1 MKIKK
6 IIKYLILSVFCFV
19 GLLLIASSVLYL
31 TADMKQPV
39 IDRQSLP
46 VYSLV
51 KADSLRTYGPNHLR
65 QSKSGLWEMSL
76 QGNPA
81 ERGVAFGKL
90 AEDLLHY
97 QEEVFVD
104 QIRQIIPSDSY
115 LKFLRFFLILFNR
128 NLGEYIPEEYRTE
141 IYGISLSCSH
151 EYDAIGTPYERQLN
165 YHAAHDIG
173 HAMQDYML
181 VGCSSFGVWGNE
193 SADSTLLIGR
203 NFDFYVGDD
212 FARNKL
218 VSFYRPSD
226 GYCFA
231 SVGWAGMTGV
241 LSGMNETGLT
251 VTINAAKS
259 TMPVS
264 AAMPISLLA
273 REILQYASTIEE
285 AYAIAQKH
293 KTFVAE
299 SLLIGSAKDGKA
311 AIIEK
316 STDRIA
322 LFGSETNRIICTNH
336 YQSDI
341 FKEDVRNKENIAT
354 SDSPYRYARLDE
366 LLDENIPVDVSKAA
380 SILRNRFGKE
390 GRNIGL
396 TNEKAL
402 NQFIAHHSVIFEPAK
417 RLMWVSTAP
426 WQLGEYVAYDLNAIF
441 AHPSDTEELCIDSL
455 SLPADTFLN
464 SPVYQQLLTYKKLAK
479 EIRHSIGNGIPLD
492 EETVRQFIISNPEFY
507 YTWQL
512 AGDYYHL
519 FGAADKAVSCWQT
532 ALTKE
537 IPKED
542 ERIVLEKRIKK

>member
-1 MKIKK
+1 MARIICGRAKAGCGKSRCRGIQPKGELLSGNWQKICSITRKRFCRSDTSDHTFGQ
-6 IIKYLILSVFCFV
+6 LSEV
-19 GLLLIASSVLYL
+19 
-31 TADMKQPV
+31 
-39 IDRQSLP
+39 
-46 VYSLV
+46 
-51 KADSLRTYGPNHLR
+51 
-65 QSKSGLWEMSL
+65 
-76 QGNPA
+76 PA
-81 ERGVAFGKL
+81 
-90 AEDLLHY
+90 
-97 QEEVFVD
+97 
-104 QIRQIIPSDSY
+104 
-115 LKFLRFFLILFNR
+115 FFLILFNR

-293 KTFVAE
+293 RTFVAE

-316 STDRIA
+316 STDQIA
-322 LFGSETNRIICTNH
+322 LFRSETNRIICTNH
-336 YQSDI
+336 YQSDT
-341 FKEDVRNKENIAT
+341 FKDDVRNKENIAT

-366 LLDENIPVDVSKAA
+366 LLDENIPVDASKAA

-390 GRNIGL
+390 DRNIGL

-426 WQLGEYVAYDLNAIF
+426 WQLGEYVAYDLNAILPIRLIRKNYASIAF
-441 AHPSDTEELCIDSL
+441 LCL
-455 SLPADTFLN
+455 
-464 SPVYQQLLTYKKLAK
+464 
-479 EIRHSIGNGIPLD
+479 RIP
-492 EETVRQFIISNPEFY
+492 F
-507 YTWQL
+507 
-512 AGDYYHL
+512 
-519 FGAADKAVSCWQT
+519 
-532 ALTKE
+532 
-537 IPKED
+537 
-542 ERIVLEKRIKK
+542 

>member
-1 MKIKK
+1 MKTKK
-6 IIKYLILSVFCFV
+6 IIKYSALSLMSLF
-19 GLLLIASSVLYL
+19 GLLLIFLSALYL

-39 IDRQSLP
+39 IDTNTLP
-46 VYSLV
+46 AYSLV
-51 KADSLRTYGPNHLR
+51 KTDSLRTYGPNHLR
-65 QSKSGLWEMSL
+65 RSNSGLWEMSL

-218 VSFYRPSD
+218 VSFYQPAD

-273 REILQYASTIEE
+273 REILQYASTIDE
-285 AYAIAQKH
+285 AYAIARKH

-316 STDRIA
+316 STDKIA
-322 LFGSETNRIICTNH
+322 LFHSDTDRIICTNH
-336 YQSDI
+336 YQSDT
-341 FKEDVRNKENIAT
+341 FKADPRNKENIAT
-354 SDSPYRYARLDE
+354 SDSPYRYARLNE
-366 LLDENIPVDVSKAA
+366 LLNENIPVDASKAA
-380 SILRNRFGKE
+380 AMLRNRFGKDGKE
-390 GRNIGL
+390 IGL
-396 TNEKAL
+396 TNEKAI

-426 WQLGEYVAYDLNAIF
+426 WQSGEYVAYDLNKIF
-441 AHPSDTEELCIDSL
+441 AHPSETGELRTDSL
-455 SLPADTFLN
+455 SLPADTLLD

-479 EIRHSIGNGIPLD
+479 DIRHSISAHTPLD
-492 EETVRQFIISNPEFY
+492 EAVTDAFIASNPEFY

-512 AGDYYHL
+512 AGDYFHT
-519 FGAADKAVSCWQT
+519 FGAEDKAKSCWQT

-537 IPKED
+537 IPKEG
-542 ERIVLEKRIKK
+542 ERMALEEKIKK